1 MYLENLNIKGLSRSN
16 LAKSINDCS
25 WGELTRQLHYK
36 GDWDDTYIHEIN
48 RFYPSSKTCNKCGY
62 IKQDLILSD
71 REWVCPSCNTRHDR
85 DINASINILLEG
97 KREISAGTV
106 DYTNG
111 EDIRPISSNTNRQTS
126 MKLEA
131 PCFS

>member
-1 MYLENLNIKGLSRSN
+1 MSQTNETRSCVICTM
-16 LAKSINDCS
+16 S
-25 WGELTRQLHYK
+25 HK

-97 KREISAGTV
+97 KREISAGTA

-111 EDIRPISSNTNRQTS
+111 EIVRPIVCKDKRQIS
-126 MKLEA
+126 KKLEA
-131 PCFS
+131 TNL